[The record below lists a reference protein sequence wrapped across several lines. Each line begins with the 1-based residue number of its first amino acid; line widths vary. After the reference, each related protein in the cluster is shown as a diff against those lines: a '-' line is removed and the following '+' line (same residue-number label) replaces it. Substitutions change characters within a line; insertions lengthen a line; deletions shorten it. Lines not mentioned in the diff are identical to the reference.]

1 VNHSLGSAPTRGCG
15 STSSVRRCPRVTIIN
30 CTSVRPSLSFTSVE
44 RPSFKIPLPPFVRHK
59 GEWFY
64 VRSVASSA
72 QPFTDRDLV
81 STDEWQHGGEASLK
95 IEVENLLTVVK
106 TSKQHG
112 LSSARL
118 VRTFMH
124 SWIEP
129 LMARQK
135 PMYLYSRINDPN
147 RHSSAPLVLTE
158 IEARIRVV
166 TMLSSVSFIDE
177 DSPTPLYQDVMST
190 LVSFSLVC
198 NPFPFWYHADS
209 IRDRSPRVVS
219 HAPP

>member
-1 VNHSLGSAPTRGCG
+1 MNHSLGSAPTRGCG

-135 PMYLYSRINDPN
+135 PMYLYSRI
-147 RHSSAPLVLTE
+147 
-158 IEARIRVV
+158 RVV

>member
-1 VNHSLGSAPTRGCG
+1 MNHSLGSAPTRGCG

-81 STDEWQHGGEASLK
+81 STDEWQHGGEVSLK

-135 PMYLYSRINDPN
+135 PMYLYS
-147 RHSSAPLVLTE
+147 
-158 IEARIRVV
+158 RIRVV

>member
-1 VNHSLGSAPTRGCG
+1 MNHSLGSAPTRGCG

-81 STDEWQHGGEASLK
+81 STDEWQHGGEVSLK
-95 IEVENLLTVVK
+95 IEVENLLTIVK

-135 PMYLYSRINDPN
+135 PMYLYS
-147 RHSSAPLVLTE
+147 
-158 IEARIRVV
+158 RIRVV